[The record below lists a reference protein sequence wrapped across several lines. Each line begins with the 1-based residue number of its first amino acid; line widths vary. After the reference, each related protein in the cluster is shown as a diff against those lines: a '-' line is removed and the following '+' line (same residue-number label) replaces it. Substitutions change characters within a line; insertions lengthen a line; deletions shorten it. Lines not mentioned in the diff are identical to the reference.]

1 MSLLGAYSPFTEGGE
16 EMKHVQEA
24 FQIVDSMNHL
34 KLLAYFHCIPKLDTL
49 IRCLKLVGINLG
61 PTA

>member
-1 MSLLGAYSPFTEGGE
+1 
-16 EMKHVQEA
+16 MKHVQEA
-24 FQIVDSMNHL
+24 FQIIDGMNHLL
-34 KLLAYFHCIPKLDTL
+34 KLLAYFHCVPRLDTL

>member
-1 MSLLGAYSPFTEGGE
+1 MSLLGAYSPFTESG
-16 EMKHVQEA
+16 EMKHVQAA
-24 FQIVDSMNHL
+24 FQIIGSMNHVL
-34 KLLAYFHCIPKLDTL
+34 KLLAYFHRVPKLDTL

>member
-1 MSLLGAYSPFTEGGE
+1 
-16 EMKHVQEA
+16 MKHVQEA
-24 FQIVDSMNHL
+24 FQIVDSMNHLL